1 MTNIQEFMEDILC
14 QLAAQDPAEA
24 AESDAGSVRLLALLV
39 DAVRPPRAGD
49 SASAIEALRAL
60 SALLAAD
67 PRLRAGARRALSR
80 LFSNRQALSLLTAT
94 GILPST
100 GFFTETAR
108 RISHTL
114 LPEVIDPAQLRDLLR
129 VLFPHASDA
138 VWVREVP
145 DEVWIGLLET
155 VFPADPAAP
164 PEGPSFFM
172 EQLLEAMRT
181 LSYWI
186 AAAGLEPGLVRLEPQ
201 LSRYESP
208 FAAQNVELLQ
218 LIGEPGAEE
227 RATDSEH
234 LLVLLGQC
242 HDWLALIRR
251 RSLRFG
257 TSIALTF
264 QIRRLRQMLKRM
276 ERLLATYSAL
286 DAPPERGRDWRPVVV
301 LFKRLVKA
309 ECLRNDLRAHWR
321 QHFSLLALRVTENA
335 GRAGEH
341 YITESRSEYFAMW
354 RSAMGAGLIIAVM
367 ALDKTLIV
375 AQHLP
380 PLTEGLAVCLNYA
393 LGFVLI
399 HLLHFTVATKQP
411 AMTANAIA
419 ASLDGSK
426 GKNNDL
432 SELVDLVARTV
443 RSQIAAIF
451 GNIVVAIP
459 TALIIG
465 LALKNF
471 LGATPI
477 DPVKA
482 AQLLGDVHPLQSPAL
497 FYAAVAGV
505 CLFLSGL
512 IAGYFDNL
520 AAYERI
526 PERIAQLPW
535 ARRLFGARRMERV
548 SAYVSD
554 NLGALAGNF
563 FFGFLLGGATTFGI
577 LFGVLVDIR
586 HVAFSSAN
594 LGYALAGADLAPDW
608 PLFGWAAAGVLLIG
622 SVNLAVSFSLA
633 LYVALRSRQIS
644 LTDTPRF
651 MATLL
656 RHFLGNPRA
665 FFLPPRRERLQPQTS
680 A

>member
-1 MTNIQEFMEDILC
+1 
-14 QLAAQDPAEA
+14 
-24 AESDAGSVRLLALLV
+24 RLLALLV
-39 DAVRPPRAGD
+39 DVIRPKRLAD
-49 SASAIEALRAL
+49 SVHAAHTLNALLGIITARLDLRTGLARAL
-60 SALLAAD
+60 GALF
-67 PRLRAGARRALSR
+67 RE
-80 LFSNRQALSLLTAT
+80 RQTLSLLTAA

-114 LPEVIDPAQLRDLLR
+114 LPEVIDPQQLRDLLR
-129 VLFPHASDA
+129 VLFPHADDA
-138 VWVREVP
+138 DWVREVP
-145 DEVWIGLLET
+145 DEVWIALLE
-155 VFPADPAAP
+155 VLYPAGEP
-164 PEGPSFFM
+164 PQAGQKQPFFM

-181 LSYWI
+181 LSYWV
-186 AAAGLEPGLVRLEPQ
+186 AAAGLEPGLVRLEPE

-208 FAAQNVELLQ
+208 FAAQNVELLK

-234 LLVLLGQC
+234 LLVLLSQC
-242 HDWLALIRR
+242 HDWLDLIRR

-276 ERLLATYSAL
+276 ERLLATYSTL
-286 DAPPERGRDWRPVVV
+286 DAPAGKERDWRPVVV

-309 ECLRNDLRAHWR
+309 ECLRNNLRAHWR

-341 YITESRSEYFAMW
+341 YITESRAEYFALL
-354 RSAMGAGLIIAVM
+354 RSAMGAGLIIALM

-375 AQHLP
+375 SLGLP
-380 PLTEGLAVCLNYA
+380 PLTEGLAICLNYG

-426 GKNNDL
+426 GRNHDL
-432 SELVDLVARTV
+432 DNLADLVARTV

-451 GNIVVAIP
+451 GNIALAIP
-459 TALIIG
+459 TAIAISLFLKQLFGWIPIG
-465 LALKNF
+465 A
-471 LGATPI
+471 
-477 DPVKA
+477 DKA
-482 AQLLGDVHPLQSPAL
+482 AHLLADVHPLTSPSL

-520 AAYERI
+520 AAFERI
-526 PERIAQLPW
+526 PERIAQLSW
-535 ARRLFGARRMERV
+535 ARRWFGHARMERV
-548 SAYVSD
+548 AAYIAD

-577 LFGVLVDIR
+577 LFGLLVDIR

-594 LGYALAGADLAPDW
+594 LGYALAGSQFAPDW
-608 PLFGWAAAGVLLIG
+608 HAFAWAAGGVLLIAG
-622 SVNLAVSFSLA
+622 VNLAVSFSLA
-633 LYVALRSRQIS
+633 LYVALRSRSIS
-644 LTDTPRF
+644 LADSPRF
-651 MATLL
+651 VSTLV
-656 RHFLGNPRA
+656 RHLMKNPRE
-665 FFLPPRRERLQPQTS
+665 FFLPPKSSPSIKLETDLPVK
-680 A
+680 